1 MKMTTRIICMAGLA
15 LSLAS
20 CSNDEQTGTDTAVGN
35 GAAHFT
41 ASIGAERNTRAADTA
56 WEADDAIGISGTT
69 GDKTYT
75 NVKYTTKGD
84 GLFTVV
90 DAAQT
95 IYYQTDDEVTFTAY
109 YPWNAL
115 AAGATTISADT
126 WEQADQKKFDFLWAR
141 AKGKK
146 AAPNVAF
153 TFAHKMAKVVLTI
166 KKGAD
171 VSYDEVKGAV
181 LSLGGFKHEGV
192 FDVTTGLAAA
202 TGNNSVMWEFA
213 NSADNPAWNTPTIV
227 RDDEKQT
234 VSYALLFFPQE
245 FDTALPFSATL
256 KGHQS
261 FSAVLDF
268 SAANEAAGGQKKNR
282 WVAGRQYNLS
292 VTLHKTGITVDGCTI
307 APWNEAEAGNV
318 DAH

>member
-1 MKMTTRIICMAGLA
+1 MVAAAAVL
-15 LSLAS
+15 LAS
-20 CSNDEQTGTDTAVGN
+20 CSNYVEETQVPGSTGPATFS
-35 GAAHFT
+35 AA
-41 ASIGAERNTRAADTA
+41 IDGPVTRAYDQK
-56 WEADDAIGISGTT
+56 WEAGDAIGITGTT
-69 GDKTYT
+69 GDKTYA
-75 NVKYTTKGD
+75 NVQYTTTTGG
-84 GLFTVV
+84 GLFTVA
-90 DAAQT
+90 DPAQA

-126 WEQADQKKFDFLWAR
+126 WEQTDQKKFDFLWSQ

-171 VSYDEVKGAV
+171 VSYDEVKEAV
-181 LSLGGFKHEGV
+181 LSLEGFKHEGA
-192 FDVTTGLAAA
+192 FDVTNGYASA
-202 TGNNSVMWEFA
+202 TGNSGVMWEFA

-234 VSYALLFFPQE
+234 VSYTLLFFPQE
-245 FDTALPFSATL
+245 FDAPLPFSATL
-256 KGHQS
+256 KGRQS

-307 APWNEAEAGNV
+307 TAWNEADGGNV
-318 DAH
+318 DAE